1 MALSFGAMIGWG
13 WVVMSGF
20 WVMSAGSI
28 GAVIAFL
35 VGGGIILLVG
45 LTYAELASAM
55 PVAGG
60 EHVYSK
66 RAMGST
72 ISFICTWSILFGY
85 VSVISFEAVALPT
98 VLEYLFPNLN
108 HGYLWTI
115 LDWDVH
121 FTWVI
126 IGIIGALLVTLINV
140 FGVKAAAKLQLLV
153 TSMIL
158 ISGFILF
165 FGAAKNGQLTNIQPL
180 ISNQMSGFLSVL
192 VMVPFMFVGFDVIP
206 QAAQEINIPFK
217 KIGQTILISIV
228 MAILWYVLI
237 ILAVS
242 LGINQQA
249 ISNSELPAAD
259 AAKLLFSSNAMG
271 NLIVV
276 AGIGGLLTSWNAFLI
291 GGSRAIFA
299 MSEMGQLPK
308 FLSDLHPRYNTPY
321 KAILLI
327 GALSMI
333 APFFGRPALLW
344 LVNAGGLGIS
354 LAYILVTLS
363 FLVLRYREPNMN
375 RPFKV
380 RYWRVVG
387 FVAFFLSLG
396 LARLYF
402 PGSPAALLWPYE
414 WSIIFIWIILGLIFS
429 WQSNRIN

>member
-1 MALSFGAMIGWG
+1 M
-13 WVVMSGF
+13 
-20 WVMSAGSI
+20 
-28 GAVIAFL
+28 
-35 VGGGIILLVG
+35 
-45 LTYAELASAM
+45 
-55 PVAGG
+55 
-60 EHVYSK
+60 
-66 RAMGST
+66 
-72 ISFICTWSILFGY
+72 
-85 VSVISFEAVALPT
+85 ISFEAVALPT

-308 FLSDLHPRYNTPY
+308 FLSDLHPRYNTP
-321 KAILLI
+321 
-327 GALSMI
+327 
-333 APFFGRPALLW
+333 
-344 LVNAGGLGIS
+344 
-354 LAYILVTLS
+354 
-363 FLVLRYREPNMN
+363 
-375 RPFKV
+375 
-380 RYWRVVG
+380 
-387 FVAFFLSLG
+387 
-396 LARLYF
+396 
-402 PGSPAALLWPYE
+402 
-414 WSIIFIWIILGLIFS
+414 
-429 WQSNRIN
+429 

>member
-1 MALSFGAMIGWG
+1 MIGWG

-20 WVMSAGSI
+20 WVMSAGSV

>member
-20 WVMSAGSI
+20 WVMSAGSV

-158 ISGFILF
+158 ISGFVLF

>member
-20 WVMSAGSI
+20 WVMSAGSV

-60 EHVYSK
+60 EYVYSK

-140 FGVKAAAKLQLLV
+140 FGVKSAAKLQLLV